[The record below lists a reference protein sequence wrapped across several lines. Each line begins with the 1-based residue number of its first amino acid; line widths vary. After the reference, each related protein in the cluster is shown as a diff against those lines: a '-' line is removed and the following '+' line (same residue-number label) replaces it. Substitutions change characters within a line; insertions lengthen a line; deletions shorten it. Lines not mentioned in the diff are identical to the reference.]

1 MCRIDKGTAA
11 RGDGGEEILGQTGW
25 AFGRQG
31 DIESLLQKLQII
43 LQSSEYTSASRAL
56 YDTCIYIYIY
66 KHLSG
71 IRSRNL
77 PHMPHAKVTI
87 GKSANEI
94 GHT

>member
-1 MCRIDKGTAA
+1 MYRIDEGTAA

-56 YDTCIYIYIY
+56 YDTCIYIHAYTYICRV
-66 KHLSG
+66 SG
-71 IRSRNL
+71 QGTYPTCPTPR
-77 PHMPHAKVTI
+77 
-87 GKSANEI
+87 
-94 GHT
+94 